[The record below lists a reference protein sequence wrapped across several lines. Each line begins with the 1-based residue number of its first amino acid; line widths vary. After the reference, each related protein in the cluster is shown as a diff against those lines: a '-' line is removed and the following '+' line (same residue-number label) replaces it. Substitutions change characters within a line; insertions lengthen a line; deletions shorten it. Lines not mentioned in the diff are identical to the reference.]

1 MWVSLN
7 VATLFRFC
15 LDSVDWYWNSIPLG
29 EGGEGVGEFG
39 EEIAGERA
47 LQRERERERETQILT
62 REREKKSRD
71 KQLKMIGSVNR

>member
-1 MWVSLN
+1 
-7 VATLFRFC
+7 
-15 LDSVDWYWNSIPLG
+15 LG

-62 REREKKSRD
+62 RERKKKSRN

>member
-39 EEIAGERA
+39 EEIAGESVA
-47 LQRERERERETQILT
+47 ERERETQKLT
-62 REREKKSRD
+62 GERRKSER
-71 KQLKMIGSVNR
+71 NN